1 MRALLSEKTS
11 CFYKIILKVILYKII
26 FFYFVGGKMY
36 LHLFRKKYILVEAIR
51 KHFYTFSSEMSIQ
64 RGVYTNRQ
72 KS

>member
-26 FFYFVGGKMY
+26 FFISWEGKCICIY
-36 LHLFRKKYILVEAIR
+36 LEKKYILVEAIR

>member
-1 MRALLSEKTS
+1 MCKCRCAKFSK
-11 CFYKIILKVILYKII
+11 CKVIARA
-26 FFYFVGGKMY
+26 KMY
-36 LHLFRKKYILVEAIR
+36 LYLFRKKYILVEAIR

>member
-1 MRALLSEKTS
+1 
-11 CFYKIILKVILYKII
+11 
-26 FFYFVGGKMY
+26 MY
-36 LHLFRKKYILVEAIR
+36 LYLFRKKYILVEAIR